1 MDSYDIFL
9 EDYKLFIS
17 VLASFYANVDA
28 DTDNLFMDADEI
40 CMDNIQI
47 RTWTEQ
53 IMSVLYAILRGILY
67 QRTGNNPQT
76 SLKLLDLP
84 LKS

>member
-1 MDSYDIFL
+1 M
-9 EDYKLFIS
+9 
-17 VLASFYANVDA
+17 DA

-47 RTWTEQ
+47 RTWMEQ
-53 IMSVLYAILRGILY
+53 IMSALYAILRGILY
-67 QRTGNNPQT
+67 QTTGNNPRT
-76 SLKLLDLP
+76 SLKLLELP